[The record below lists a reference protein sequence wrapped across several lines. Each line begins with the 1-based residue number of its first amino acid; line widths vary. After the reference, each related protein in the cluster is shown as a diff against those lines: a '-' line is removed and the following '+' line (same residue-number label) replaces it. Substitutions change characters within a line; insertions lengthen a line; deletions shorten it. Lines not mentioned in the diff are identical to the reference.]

1 MVKALNRRDGAVA
14 TWAQDG
20 RALRKLLQV
29 PQSAMLQLL
38 AQSPAYWRDMAL
50 LMSQKLRLSFINI
63 EQLSLAPASVR
74 VAHRLWMIA
83 EGYGEIDGSRRVVQL
98 AQEDLAAMLGVS
110 RQTTNALLKALQEQ
124 GVVRLG
130 YGEIEILDVGR
141 LREMAQG

>member
-1 MVKALNRRDGAVA
+1 
-14 TWAQDG
+14 
-20 RALRKLLQV
+20 
-29 PQSAMLQLL
+29 
-38 AQSPAYWRDMAL
+38 
-50 LMSQKLRLSFINI
+50 
-63 EQLSLAPASVR
+63 
-74 VAHRLWMIA
+74 MIA

-130 YGEIEILDVGR
+130 YGEIEILDVLR

>member
-1 MVKALNRRDGAVA
+1 MGACPAA
-14 TWAQDG
+14 TGTAIC
-20 RALRKLLQV
+20 LL
-29 PQSAMLQLL
+29 PCSIACW
-38 AQSPAYWRDMAL
+38 PT
-50 LMSQKLRLSFINI
+50 
-63 EQLSLAPASVR
+63 PASVR

-130 YGEIEILDVGR
+130 YGEIEILDAQR